1 MVKEETATGQCGN
14 KTVDTYTEQTCTG
27 QHGNR
32 QEQVS
37 VVMHMSVWQQ

>member
-1 MVKEETATGQCGN
+1 MISVETATGQCGN
-14 KTVDTYTEQTCTG
+14 KTVETRTEQTCTG

-37 VVMHMSVWQQ
+37 VVK